1 MNDHTIRAA
10 RPVSSL
16 FRNRPLGTRGRQRR
30 GRNRKSAR
38 VSRPSSVTFPAELA
52 ARGGNHK
59 HADQCLVRSEF
70 SSWCLERIFRWRSAT
85 ETATR
90 PSLERIFARREPIS
104 VAVFIL
110 VPGAS
115 IGRLSCPNGI
125 AVVTS
130 PPTSTSRAD
139 ESNVGEEI
147 ERGDTSVAAP
157 RRCSPADAAEQAGQT
172 DARTSSKRSRL
183 FFGLAFFYFPGGV
196 AHAR

>member
-38 VSRPSSVTFPAELA
+38 VSRPSSVIFPAELA

-183 FFGLAFFYFPGGV
+183 FFGLAFFYFLGGV